1 MSAPR
6 DRTPCLVPAPTVLDA
21 LRERTPA
28 RVLVGRA
35 GVSYPTATQLE
46 LREDHA
52 IALDA
57 VRAPL
62 DLHAALGLD
71 VVERFSLFEVRT
83 CAASKEEHLLRP
95 DLGRRFSAEARSEIA
110 RRCRRGVEL
119 QVALSDGLSA
129 AAIAANGAAV
139 LLALER
145 EAAAAG
151 LSFGDVFAIRHGRVG
166 LLNEIGELLDPE
178 VCVLLIGER
187 PGLATAESLSAYLAY
202 RPRAGH
208 SDAQRNLISN
218 IHARGVSPRDAARRI
233 VALALQMRRAKASG
247 VAVKE
252 DFAPVPSP
260 APR

>member
-1 MSAPR
+1 MSAAR
-6 DRTPCLVPAPTVLDA
+6 DRETGVIRAPRGLDG

-62 DLHAALGLD
+62 DLHAALGID
-71 VVERFSLFEVRT
+71 VVERFALFEVRT
-83 CAASKEEHLLRP
+83 CATSKEEHLLRP
-95 DLGRRFSAEARSEIA
+95 DLGRRFSGEARREIA
-110 RRCRRGVEL
+110 RRCRRGADL
-119 QVALSDGLSA
+119 QVALADGLSA
-129 AAIAANGAAV
+129 AAVAANGAAV

-145 EAAAAG
+145 EAAARG
-151 LSFGDVFAIRHGRVG
+151 LSLGDAFAIRHGRVG
-166 LLNEIGELLDPE
+166 LLNEIGELLDAE

-202 RPRAGH
+202 RPRPGH

-218 IHARGVSPRDAARRI
+218 IHARGVSPEDAARRI
-233 VALALQMRRAKASG
+233 VALALQMRRQGTSG

-252 DFAPVPSP
+252 EFIATPPG
-260 APR
+260 AAQ